1 METVAEILPYAVAVA
16 LSPMPIAALI
26 LMLLSEKAK
35 TNSIAFTLGWI
46 LGLAIMVFVAS
57 SIFGASE
64 SEVKTVTHFSFKT
77 LIELS
82 LGTLLL
88 GLALVQWRKRTKP
101 GQTPSM
107 PKWMSAI
114 ESFSPIKSFAVG
126 ISIAIINV
134 KNAPMGIAVGSVVS
148 NTGNDGSTA
157 FIAYLLLATSTITIP
172 TIGFL
177 VFGKRLQG
185 DLENLKTWLIL
196 NNATIMFVL
205 FLILGM
211 VLISK
216 SLESI

>member
-1 METVAEILPYAVAVA
+1 MENVAEILPYAVAVA

-77 LIELS
+77 LIELF

-148 NTGNDGSTA
+148 NTGNDGPTV